1 MADNFTVEVDTAA
14 LFEAMDALMVSAEQ
28 HILDAA
34 RVTAEAIAREAR
46 ARVARRTGETARG
59 ITVEPARVGIGWIVF
74 ADRQDEPGLPG
85 WLEFGTDK
93 MTARPFLFSSARLE
107 EGAHMRRM
115 VDALQQ
121 AIDDGGWK

>member
-1 MADNFTVEVDTAA
+1 MSDKLTIQVESAA
-14 LFEAMDALMVSAEQ
+14 LFEALDTLGVSAER
-28 HILDAA
+28 HILQAS
-34 RVTAEAIAREAR
+34 RVTADAIAREAT

-74 ADRQDEPGLPG
+74 ADRPDEPGLPG

-107 EGAHMRRM
+107 EGAHTRRM
-115 VDALQQ
+115 VEALQQ
-121 AIDDGGWK
+121 AINDGGWK